1 MFYGEGLN
9 KREEKEE
16 INKRIEV
23 VRDKIRKNAF

>member
-16 INKRIEV
+16 RNKRIEV